1 MSQATV
7 NKANPIIEGMAQNEL
22 KKFFPQIFQ
31 SQVDFKKQTSLSFSL
46 LHTYTYLHINILH
59 R

>member
-7 NKANPIIEGMAQNEL
+7 NKANPMIDGMAQNEL

-31 SQVDFKKQTSLSFSL
+31 SQVDFKKQTSLSLFLS
-46 LHTYTYLHINILH
+46 YTHIPIYI
-59 R
+59 